1 MKVQYEVVNAD
12 EGSCF
17 RILHLD
23 EPVSTMTWEYHYH
36 PEVELICVLSG
47 NGTRHVGY
55 HKSNFIDGDL
65 VLIGSNVPHSGFGLN
80 ANDPHEEIVVQ
91 IKEDLLLN
99 SISNITELRKVENL
113 INISKFGILFS
124 KDAKE
129 KIKPK
134 MVILNNLEGSKRY
147 IYLLEILAELA
158 NFKYELLN
166 QEIMPYS
173 IISKNKARLETLFT
187 YVENNYNQE
196 IAIQEMADL
205 SAMSLPAFCNFFKK
219 ATKMTFT
226 EFVNRYRINKACM
239 LISQDKSIS
248 EACYECGFNNVT
260 YFNKIFKKYVLK
272 TPTEFKND
280 LI

>member
-1 MKVQYEVVNAD
+1 MKVQYEVVNPD

-113 INISKFGILFS
+113 ISISKFGILFS